1 MVLVVCDCCVFGF
14 SLDEQQM
21 DSSDVNELILSDSD
35 DCIVPGHNTQSR
47 KQVSQAGS
55 PFGAVGL

>member
-1 MVLVVCDCCVFGF
+1 MTAVFCGF